1 MGGLRSARRGGSP
14 TDGCHKFRKSC
25 VSWQDQSARPKAGRP
40 VIAPGAQGR
49 RRKSRVPAGRWPRWG
64 AGRGRSCPALARLPA
79 KGSICRP
86 LSGPMPFGTK
96 APPGPNCAIS
106 SWGRYRTSSQITGVF
121 KLASPPSTTRTP
133 CADRSSARKT
143 LPLSS
148 RSTAVPTS
156 SGPGPPTDR
165 ISAGQ
170 GGSPT
175 LGQSPRARLVTAGGS
190 AVDLVPGDQPRHRAA
205 PG

>member
-1 MGGLRSARRGGSP
+1 MSRLRSARRGGSP
-14 TDGCHKFRKSC
+14 ADGCHKFRKSC

-64 AGRGRSCPALARLPA
+64 AGRGLSCPALTRLPS
-79 KGSICRP
+79 KGSICRS
-86 LSGPMPFGTK
+86 LSGPMLFGTK
-96 APPGPNCAIS
+96 ALPGPNWVIS

-121 KLASPPSTTRTP
+121 KLASPPSTIRTP
-133 CADRSSARKT
+133 CVHRASAGET
-143 LPLSS
+143 PSLSS
-148 RSTAVPTS
+148 RPTS
-156 SGPGPPTDR
+156 SGPGSPTDR

-175 LGQSPRARLVTAGGS
+175 LGQSPRARLVIADGA
-190 AVDLVPGDQPRHRAA
+190 AVDYVHGGQPRHRVA